1 MHRFIAYDYSRA
13 DWNSLRNHL
22 RDVPWKDIFK
32 FTASAASEF
41 YEWVQ
46 VGIEW
51 DPYLKYQAKSHTHLH
66 VFQLLALRAILCR
79 NHFFVCVNRIN
90 LLKLKFRQ
98 ASNRCKKFLKLPN
111 LHMLIK

>member
-46 VGIEW
+46 AGIEW
-51 DPYLKYQAKSHTHLH
+51 DPLS
-66 VFQLLALRAILCR
+66 
-79 NHFFVCVNRIN
+79 
-90 LLKLKFRQ
+90 
-98 ASNRCKKFLKLPN
+98 
-111 LHMLIK
+111 

>member
-1 MHRFIAYDYSRA
+1 MTLLTLLTLLLRSLTVTFTILLFYISFFLDTTICSIMTFPSLENSDHVSLFPQSFRQTRNGMHRFIAYDYSRA

-51 DPYLKYQAKSHTHLH
+51 DPLS
-66 VFQLLALRAILCR
+66 
-79 NHFFVCVNRIN
+79 
-90 LLKLKFRQ
+90 
-98 ASNRCKKFLKLPN
+98 
-111 LHMLIK
+111 